1 MLPGSDNQDDQ
12 NPVGIKESLSAVYP
26 GRNTQT
32 FHNVKI
38 RPAVQARAAMGRRS
52 VLAAI
57 QGWPLAGPSIL
68 RYHFA
73 RQE

>member
-12 NPVGIKESLSAVYP
+12 NPVGIKGSLSAVYP

-38 RPAVQARAAMGRRS
+38 RPAVQAKQRWGGD
-52 VLAAI
+52 
-57 QGWPLAGPSIL
+57 Q
-68 RYHFA
+68 Y
-73 RQE
+73 

>member
-12 NPVGIKESLSAVYP
+12 NPVGIKQSLSAVYP

-38 RPAVQARAAMGRRS
+38 RPAVQAKQRWGGD
-52 VLAAI
+52 
-57 QGWPLAGPSIL
+57 Q
-68 RYHFA
+68 Y
-73 RQE
+73 